1 MVFLGLEKPV
11 EYGRQQIFDPTTAQM
26 VLQAQDQYANALYRD
41 YVRGLEDMKEFNK
54 EYGNFMTPFGADQEW
69 YNKNVIDKV
78 RGTIQRMYEAGID
91 PTRSVQGRAAIS
103 QLINSVDVGTVNA
116 MKDNAKIGYAYLDAM
131 QDLRRKGKYSEAQE
145 LFDIMQTG
153 GTNFKDFATRGP
165 SGQLNMWDR
174 SSPIEATSLL
184 DLTFNS
190 YKNRTPRDLTADD
203 LRAAGIPY
211 DSRYQYTGY
220 LDSDLMKVAPGAAM
234 SIAADPRAAYFRN
247 LAEQKVAARGGNY
260 TQADVDAQFYRD
272 IADANKWA
280 LVDPTKKVDEY
291 AMQAQKAAD
300 AIRLEGI
307 RAKNDK
313 EIAQIKAGG
322 KGDNNELPGNYFHNI
337 ALKAGQVN
345 NAFKSVLAESRMN
358 GLQKSIENA
367 AKIKDPK
374 KRDEAIKKIQAQVKN
389 IPTRAMKDFLLNRQY
404 GSNGKNIANIILD
417 LTPSSRADG
426 VTAINTILG
435 NMAAPG
441 DNAFNANYVLSKSGF
456 AVDPDDKSLNPW
468 LISDGTEKTVVTP
481 QQLLHNIIKYES
493 GDFQIRNVKDESHPI
508 KKEDILAKLKDSE
521 GNWMYDTGF
530 KRMPGQIAQQA
541 QRIKSDAEHGGMI
554 VAPDENGVKHLWVKV
569 IVGSN
574 GFLQGDHNG
583 YWVKSPMTYGQN
595 NTPLSDIGV
604 SEYASG
610 VRESHDNTKT
620 AVEWQQGG
628 INW

>member
-1 MVFLGLEKPV
+1 MTYAYDNYLQLPTVDLYDTQMMAMAINAAKDMYDKGQ
-11 EYGRQQIFDPTTAQM
+11 QQIKDF
-26 VLQAQDQYANALYRD
+26 Y
-41 YVRGLEDMKEFNK
+41 K
-54 EYGNFMTPFGADQEW
+54 EYGDFMSPFAKDMEAYG
-69 YNKNVIDKV
+69 NMVGGV
-78 RGTIQRMYEAGID
+78 RNLINTAYANGID
-91 PTRSVQGRAAIS
+91 LLRSPEGRALIS
-103 QLINSVDVGTVNA
+103 KAVYSVDPGKFNL
-116 MKDNAKIGYAYLDAM
+116 MRSNAKTGYAYLDAM
-131 QDLRRKGKYSEAQE
+131 QKLRSQGKYSEAQE
-145 LFDIMQTG
+145 LYDIMQQG
-153 GTNFKDFATRGP
+153 GTKFSDFSTFDENGTHV
-165 SGQLNMWDR
+165 WDR
-174 SSPIEATSLL
+174 TSPIEATSLL
-184 DLTFNS
+184 DLTYDS
-190 YKNRTPRDLTADD
+190 YKNRTPRDLTAADFIESNGLTPGMFD
-203 LRAAGIPY
+203 K
-211 DSRYQYTGY
+211 RYQYTGY
-220 LDSDLMKVAPGAAM
+220 LNSDLMKVAPGAAM
-234 SIAADPRAAYFRN
+234 SIAADPRAAYFRD
-247 LAEQKVAARGGNY
+247 LAEQKVAAKGGSY
-260 TQADVDAQFYRD
+260 TQADVDEQFYRD

-280 LVDPTKKVDEY
+280 LVDPAKKVDEY
-291 AMQAQKAAD
+291 ALQAQKAAD
-300 AIRLEGI
+300 QIRLEGI
-307 RAKNDK
+307 RAANDK
-313 EIAQIKAGG
+313 EIAQIKAASSR
-322 KGDNNELPGNYFHNI
+322 NNELPGNYFHNI

-345 NAFKSVLAESRMN
+345 NAFKSVLAESRMS

-374 KRDEAIKKIQAQVKN
+374 KRDEAIKEIQTRVKN
-389 IPTRAMKDFLLNRQY
+389 IPTRAMKDFLLRPQY

-456 AVDPDDKSLNPW
+456 AVDPADKSLNPW

-508 KKEDILAKLKDSE
+508 KKEDILSKLKDSE

-541 QRIKSDAEHGGMI
+541 QKIKSDAERGGMV
-554 VAPDENGVKHLWVKV
+554 VAPDENGVKHLWIKV
-569 IVGSN
+569 IVGGNS
-574 GFLQGDHNG
+574 FLQGDHNG
-583 YWVKSPMTYGQN
+583 YWVKTPMTYNQN

-610 VRESHDNTKT
+610 VRESHDNTKA

>member
-1 MVFLGLEKPV
+1 MTYAYDNYIQLPTVDLYDTNMMAMAINAAKDMYDRGQ
-11 EYGRQQIFDPTTAQM
+11 QQIKDF
-26 VLQAQDQYANALYRD
+26 Y
-41 YVRGLEDMKEFNK
+41 K
-54 EYGNFMTPFGADQEW
+54 EYGDFMSPFAKDMEVYG
-69 YNKNVIDKV
+69 NMVGGV
-78 RGTIQRMYEAGID
+78 RNLINTAYANGID
-91 PTRSVQGRAAIS
+91 LLRSPEGRA
-103 QLINSVDVGTVNA
+103 LINKAVYSVDPAKFNL
-116 MKDNAKIGYAYLDAM
+116 MRSNAKTGYAYLDAM
-131 QDLRRKGKYSEAQE
+131 QKLRSQGKYSEAQE
-145 LFDIMQTG
+145 LYDIMQNG
-153 GTNFKDFATRGP
+153 GTKFSDFSTFDENGTHV
-165 SGQLNMWDR
+165 WDR
-174 SSPIEATSLL
+174 TSPIEATSLL
-184 DLTFNS
+184 DLTYDS
-190 YKNRTPRDLTADD
+190 YKNRTPRDLTAADFIESNGLTPSMFD
-203 LRAAGIPY
+203 K
-211 DSRYQYTGY
+211 RYQYTGY
-220 LDSDLMKVAPGAAM
+220 LNSDLMKVAPGAAM
-234 SIAADPRAAYFRN
+234 SIAADPRAAYFRD

-272 IADANKWA
+272 IADANRWA

-307 RAKNDK
+307 RAANDR
-313 EIAQIKAGG
+313 EIAQIKA
-322 KGDNNELPGNYFHNI
+322 KDSGDNNELPGNYFHNI

-374 KRDEAIKKIQAQVKN
+374 KRDEAIKEIQTRVKN
-389 IPTRAMKDFLLNRQY
+389 IPTRAMKDFLLRPQY

-456 AVDPDDKSLNPW
+456 AVDPEDKSLNPW

-530 KRMPGQIAQQA
+530 KRMPGKIAQQA

-554 VAPDENGVKHLWVKV
+554 VAPDENGVKHLWIKV

-595 NTPLSDIGV
+595 NTTLSDIGV

>member
-1 MVFLGLEKPV
+1 MVYAYDKWGVLPTMDIYDTGMMRAAVAVAKDMYEKG
-11 EYGRQQIFDPTTAQM
+11 EQRIKDFNTAYGDFMSPFAKDMERYGQM
-26 VLQAQDQYANALYRD
+26 VGNVRDTINNLYAN
-41 YVRGLEDMKEFNK
+41 
-54 EYGNFMTPFGADQEW
+54 
-69 YNKNVIDKV
+69 
-78 RGTIQRMYEAGID
+78 GID
-91 PTRSVQGRAAIS
+91 PLRSAEGRAVVS
-103 QLINSVDVGTVNA
+103 RLVNSINPAEFNM
-116 MKDNAKIGYAYLDAM
+116 MKANAKTGYAYLDAA
-131 QDLRRKGKYSEAQE
+131 QKLRSQGKYSEAQE
-145 LFDIMQTG
+145 LFDIVRNG
-153 GTNFKDFATRGP
+153 GTKFQDFSTVGP
-165 SGQLNMWDR
+165 DGNVNSWDR
-174 SSPIEATSLL
+174 TSPIEATSLL

-190 YKNRTPRDLTADD
+190 YKNRTPRDLTVADFIESNGLKPGMFD
-203 LRAAGIPY
+203 K
-211 DSRYQYTGY
+211 RYQYTGY

-234 SIAADPRAAYFRN
+234 SIAADPRAAYFRD
-247 LAEQKVAARGGNY
+247 LAEQKVAARGVSY

-307 RAKNDK
+307 RAANDK
-313 EIAQIKAGG
+313 EIAKIKAEGSR
-322 KGDNNELPGNYFHNI
+322 DNNEPSGNYLHNI

-345 NAFKSVLAESRMN
+345 NAFKSVLAEPRMKD
-358 GLQKSIENA
+358 LQKSIENA

-374 KRDEAIKKIQAQVKN
+374 KRDEAIKKIQLQVKN
-389 IPTRAMKDFLLNRQY
+389 VPTRAMKDFLLRPQY

-417 LTPSSRADG
+417 LTPTSRGDG
-426 VTAINTILG
+426 VSAINTILS

-456 AVDPDDKSLNPW
+456 AVDPNDKSLNPW

-508 KKEDILAKLKDSE
+508 SKEDILAKLKDSE
-521 GNWMYDTGF
+521 GTWMYDTGF
-530 KRMPGQIAQQA
+530 KRLPGQIAQQA
-541 QRIKSDAEHGGMI
+541 QRVKSDAEYGGMI

-574 GFLQGDHNG
+574 SFLQGDHNG
-583 YWVKSPMTYGQN
+583 YWVKSPMPYNQD
-595 NTPLSDIGV
+595 NTPLSDVGV

-620 AVEWQQGG
+620 AVEWQQSG

>member
-1 MVFLGLEKPV
+1 MVYAYDNWVQFPTRDLYDTQMMAMAINAAKDMYDRGQEQVKDFYTK
-11 EYGRQQIFDPTTAQM
+11 YGDFMSPFS
-26 VLQAQDQYANALYRD
+26 
-41 YVRGLEDMKEFNK
+41 EDMKR
-54 EYGNFMTPFGADQEW
+54 YGEMMGGVRNI
-69 YNKNVIDKV
+69 IDDAAA
-78 RGTIQRMYEAGID
+78 RGIDLFKSPEGRAVIQRA
-91 PTRSVQGRAAIS
+91 V
-103 QLINSVDVGTVNA
+103 NSVNPGEYNL
-116 MKDNAKIGYAYLDAM
+116 MRSNAKVGYAYLDAM

-165 SGQLNMWDR
+165 NGQLNMWDR

-184 DLTFNS
+184 DLTFDS

-203 LRAAGIPY
+203 LRASGIPY
-211 DSRYQYTGY
+211 DPRYQYTGY

-247 LAEQKVAARGGNY
+247 LAEQKVAARGGSY

-374 KRDEAIKKIQAQVKN
+374 KRDEAIKKIQAHVRN
-389 IPTRAMKDFLLNRQY
+389 IPTRAMKDFLLRPQY
-404 GSNGKNIANIILD
+404 GSDGKNIANIILD

-456 AVDPDDKSLNPW
+456 AVDPEDKSLNPW

-554 VAPDENGVKHLWVKV
+554 VAPDENGVKHLWIKV

>member
-1 MVFLGLEKPV
+1 MVYAYDNWVQFPTRDLYDTQMMAMAINAAKDVYDRGQEQVKDFYTK
-11 EYGRQQIFDPTTAQM
+11 YGDFMSPFS
-26 VLQAQDQYANALYRD
+26 
-41 YVRGLEDMKEFNK
+41 EDMKR
-54 EYGNFMTPFGADQEW
+54 YGEMMNGVR
-69 YNKNVIDKV
+69 NIIDDAAA
-78 RGTIQRMYEAGID
+78 RGIDLFKSPEGRAVIQRA
-91 PTRSVQGRAAIS
+91 V
-103 QLINSVDVGTVNA
+103 NSVNPGEYNL
-116 MKDNAKIGYAYLDAM
+116 MRSNAKVGYAYLDAM

-165 SGQLNMWDR
+165 GGQLNTWDR

-184 DLTFNS
+184 DLTFDS
-190 YKNRTPRDLTADD
+190 YKNRTPRDLTAADFVEANGLKPGMFD
-203 LRAAGIPY
+203 R
-211 DSRYQYTGY
+211 RYQYTGY

-234 SIAADPRAAYFRN
+234 SIAADPRAAYFRD
-247 LAEQKVAARGGNY
+247 LAKQKVAARGGNY
-260 TQADVDAQFYRD
+260 TQADIDAQFYRD

-280 LVDPTKKVDEY
+280 LVDPTKKVNEY
-291 AMQAQKAAD
+291 AMQAQKTAD

-313 EIAQIKAGG
+313 EIAMIKAAGS
-322 KGDNNELPGNYFHNI
+322 GDNNELPGNYFHNI

-345 NAFKSVLAESRMN
+345 NAFKSVLAESRMS

-374 KRDEAIKKIQAQVKN
+374 KRDEAIKEIQTRVKN
-389 IPTRAMKDFLLNRQY
+389 IPTRAMKDFLLRPQY

-417 LTPSSRADG
+417 LNSASGANG
-426 VTAINTILG
+426 VTAINTILS
-435 NMAAPG
+435 NMAAPS

-456 AVDPDDKSLNPW
+456 AVDPEDKSLNPW

-481 QQLLHNIIKYES
+481 QQLLHNIIKHES
-493 GDFQIRNVKDESHPI
+493 GEFQIKNVRDESHPI
-508 KKEDILAKLKDSE
+508 TKQDILTKLKDSE
-521 GNWMYDTGF
+521 GSWNIFKGMPNQTF
-530 KRMPGQIAQQA
+530 KRMPGTIAQQA
-541 QRIKSDAEHGGMI
+541 QRIKSDAEHGGTI
-554 VAPDENGVKHLWVKV
+554 VAPDENGVKHLWIKV

-574 GFLQGDHNG
+574 SFLQGDHNG
-583 YWVKSPMTYGQN
+583 YWVKTPIVYN
-595 NTPLSDIGV
+595 KDNTPISDTGV

>member
-1 MVFLGLEKPV
+1 MTYAYDNYIQLPTVDLYDTNMMAMAINAAKDMYDRGQQQIKDFYN
-11 EYGRQQIFDPTTAQM
+11 EYGDFMSPFAKDMEAYGNMVGGVRNLINTA
-26 VLQAQDQYANALYRD
+26 YAN
-41 YVRGLEDMKEFNK
+41 
-54 EYGNFMTPFGADQEW
+54 
-69 YNKNVIDKV
+69 
-78 RGTIQRMYEAGID
+78 GID
-91 PTRSVQGRAAIS
+91 LLRSPEGRALIS
-103 QLINSVDVGTVNA
+103 KAVYSVDPAKFNL
-116 MKDNAKIGYAYLDAM
+116 MRSNAKTGYAYLDAM
-131 QDLRRKGKYSEAQE
+131 QKLRSQGKYSEAQE
-145 LFDIMQTG
+145 LYDIMQQG
-153 GTNFKDFATRGP
+153 GTKFSDFSTFDENGTHV
-165 SGQLNMWDR
+165 WDR
-174 SSPIEATSLL
+174 TSPIEATSLL
-184 DLTFNS
+184 DLTYDS
-190 YKNRTPRDLTADD
+190 YKGRTPHDLTAEQ
-203 LRAAGIPY
+203 LREAGIPF
-211 DSRYQYTGY
+211 DPRYQYTGY
-220 LDSDLMKVAPGAAM
+220 LDADLMKAAPGAAM

-272 IADANKWA
+272 IADANRWA
-280 LVDPTKKVDEY
+280 LVDPTKKADEY
-291 AMQAQKAAD
+291 AKMAQQAAYAE
-300 AIRLEGI
+300 RLEGI
-307 RAKNDK
+307 RAANDR
-313 EIAQIKAGG
+313 EIAQIKA
-322 KGDNNELPGNYFHNI
+322 KNSGDNNELSGNYFHNI

-345 NAFKSVLAESRMN
+345 NAFKSVLAESRMS

-374 KRDEAIKKIQAQVKN
+374 KRDEAIKEIQTRVKN
-389 IPTRAMKDFLLNRQY
+389 IPTRAMKDFLLRPQY

-456 AVDPDDKSLNPW
+456 AVDPEDKSLNPW
-468 LISDGTEKTVVTP
+468 LVSDGTEKTVVTP

-554 VAPDENGVKHLWVKV
+554 VAPDENGVKHLWIKV